1 MLCRRD
7 ALLQAVAAATEN
19 EQRLQ
24 ASASKLAA
32 EAESLRNELAIA
44 MAGHVTSDLAQ
55 AVSSPPAQQAATEE
69 LSGIITI
76 LQEEL
81 MRHKQAHTSEVAALH
96 VKIRQ
101 LYVRLT
107 ELRATN
113 LTSCCRNV
121 L

>member
-1 MLCRRD
+1 M
-7 ALLQAVAAATEN
+7 LQAVAAAAEN

-24 ASASKLAA
+24 TTASKLSA
-32 EAESLRNELAIA
+32 EAESLRNDLAIA

-55 AVSSPPAQQAATEE
+55 AVSSPPAQQTATEE

-101 LYVRLT
+101 LYGPPT
-107 ELRATN
+107 ELQTTQ
-113 LTSCCRNV
+113 LTSRVRCW
-121 L
+121 